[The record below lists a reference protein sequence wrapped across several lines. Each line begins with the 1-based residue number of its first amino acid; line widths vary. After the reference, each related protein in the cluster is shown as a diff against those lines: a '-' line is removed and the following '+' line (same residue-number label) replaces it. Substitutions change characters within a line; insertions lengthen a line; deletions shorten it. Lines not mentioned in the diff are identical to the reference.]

1 MNKTI
6 YLGKKI
12 IKKKKKNVKMVY
24 PGDRWLY
31 ELSLKQEVDGNIFGG
46 LQGEK
51 STDLTS
57 L

>member
-1 MNKTI
+1 MSRWST
-6 YLGKKI
+6 LETSFCFT
-12 IKKKKKNVKMVY
+12 
-24 PGDRWLY
+24 DRWLY

-51 STDLTS
+51 STDPTS

>member
-1 MNKTI
+1 
-6 YLGKKI
+6 
-12 IKKKKKNVKMVY
+12 MVY